1 MLIKVAGIDPSLR
14 NWGLAKGHYDLSTGE
29 LSMLAIDLVETE
41 SEAGKTV
48 RKSSD
53 DLRCATALTKNLHAW
68 LADCVAVFGE
78 VPSGSQSARGM
89 FSNGICLGIL
99 GGIGEVGPYK
109 GSLIQVSPQEV
120 KVLATGS
127 KVASKYDMIEWAME
141 RFPNLPW
148 LITKSGKSKGQ
159 PTAKNEH
166 MADACA
172 AINAGVHTPEF
183 KNLVRLMQAM
193 NTQNQSQV

>member
-1 MLIKVAGIDPSLR
+1 MLIKIAGLDPSLR
-14 NWGLAKGHYDLSTGE
+14 NWGLAKGLYDLNTGD
-29 LSMLAIDLVETE
+29 LSMTDIDLIETE

-53 DLRCATALTKNLHAW
+53 DLRCAALLSGRLHGW
-68 LADCVAVFGE
+68 IADSVAVFGE

-89 FSNGICLGIL
+89 FSNGICLGVM
-99 GGIGEVGPYK
+99 GSIGQVGDYK
-109 GSLIQVSPQEV
+109 GSLIQVSPAEV
-120 KVLATGS
+120 KKLAVGS
-127 KVASKYDMIEWAME
+127 KVASKDEMIEWAME

-148 LITKSGKSKGQ
+148 LITKSGKNKGQ

-172 AINAGVHTPEF
+172 AINAGIQTPEF
-183 KNLVRLMQAM
+183 KNIAQLMRSLPA
-193 NTQNQSQV
+193 NFQSQV